1 MYILA
6 FMTVNDKEFHVLIE
20 NASIAERISSLAKQ
34 INTDYAGKDLV
45 ALVVLN
51 GAFIFASDLIR
62 KFTLEPEVSFV
73 KLKSYHGTSSSG
85 RVQTLIGLMH
95 DLKNKDVLIVEDIV
109 DTGLTMK
116 ELVKMVEEQRPASV
130 RICTLLVKED
140 VFRNKYPLDYV
151 GFSIPNKFVVGYG
164 LDYDE
169 KGRHLPDIYQLK

>member
-1 MYILA
+1 
-6 FMTVNDKEFHVLIE
+6 MTVNDKEFQILIDS
-20 NASIAERISSLAKQ
+20 ARIAHRVDALADEINRDYRGKQ
-34 INTDYAGKDLV
+34 LV

-51 GAFIFASDLIR
+51 GAFIFAGDLIR
-62 KFTLEPEVSFV
+62 KLNAEPEVSFV
-73 KLKSYHGTSSSG
+73 KLKSYKGTSSSG

-116 ELVKMVEEQRPASV
+116 ELVNMVEEQLPASV

-140 VFRNKYPLDYV
+140 VFKNKYPLDYV

-169 KGRHLPDIYQLK
+169 KGRHLPDIYQVS